1 VLILGKGL
9 PRPRWVFES
18 LILDPWSAVVGRSVR
33 PRGQMADLGILLSA
47 TRSLLSEEVVGA
59 MSDHKNLTKY
69 LALI

>member
-1 VLILGKGL
+1 
-9 PRPRWVFES
+9 
-18 LILDPWSAVVGRSVR
+18 
-33 PRGQMADLGILLSA
+33 MADLGILLSA